1 MTSRIDPNHLA
12 AIRTLMCV
20 IETSSLTAAGRRLG
34 LTPSGVSRQITRLEE
49 ALGVSLLVRT
59 TRRVRPT
66 PAGRELDQRAR
77 PLFEALEQ
85 VTSQLGERD
94 HQIAGR
100 VRISA
105 SPAFGRARLLP
116 LLTGLASVH
125 PQLRFDVVLTTQRL
139 DFVEDEIDLAVREGR
154 LADSALTVRKL
165 TEARIALYAAPAY
178 LDRMGQPRRL
188 SDLARHDLLM
198 VPNASV
204 APLLL
209 RQLPAEPR
217 FRVNELYALR
227 ALAEAGAGIAPLP
240 DYVAE
245 EAVTHGD
252 LVPVLPRLIVARIP
266 MHAVYPT
273 RRLLARRVQVVIEA
287 LVLANGAART

>member
-1 MTSRIDPNHLA
+1 MASRIDPNHLT
-12 AIRTLMCV
+12 AIRTLLCV
-20 IETSSLTAAGRRLG
+20 IETSSLTDAGRRLG

-85 VTSQLGERD
+85 ATSHLGERD
-94 HQIAGR
+94 KEVAGR

-116 LLTGLASVH
+116 LLMGLATLH
-125 PQLRFDVVLTTQRL
+125 PGLRFDVVLTTRRL
-139 DFVEDEIDLAVREGR
+139 DFVDDEIDLAVREGR
-154 LADSALTVRKL
+154 LGDSSLTVRKL
-165 TEARIALYAAPAY
+165 AESRVGLYAAPAY
-178 LDRMGQPRRL
+178 LTRMGHPKRVG
-188 SDLARHDLLM
+188 DLARHQLLM
-198 VPNASV
+198 VPNAAV
-204 APLLL
+204 APSLL

-217 FRVNELYALR
+217 FRVNELFSLR

-245 EAVTHGD
+245 EAVTDGH
-252 LVPVLPRLIVARIP
+252 LSPVLPRLTVARIP

-273 RRLLARRVQVVIEA
+273 RRLLSRRVQVVIEA
-287 LVLANGAART
+287 LVLAHG